1 MKTGLYRMVQNNLR
15 SLNYVQGHL
24 VTMFHLPYYILKKK
38 NLPKWILLRCRSKE
52 SEEKCK
58 KRRKKAIY
66 AKSMAVLLLF
76 FIQQLRLSYASD
88 LLWKIKWDRF
98 QCRCVLE
105 ACSGTLS
112 WISASFWYQILETEF
127 LQKLTGEFP
136 SDYEWYFWMI
146 RKHDWAFADRILNL
160 HWWYTE

>member
-24 VTMFHLPYYILKKK
+24 VTMFHLPYYILKK

-66 AKSMAVLLLF
+66 AKAMAVLLLF

-136 SDYEWYFWMI
+136 QWLWMI
-146 RKHDWAFADRILNL
+146 LLDDQKTWLSFC
-160 HWWYTE
+160 W